1 MSRRAAKAPKALKA
15 PKVKNT
21 TDLPKEA
28 AHKALRGAGGDDGRA
43 GEKAS
48 VRALEVT
55 EAYLEKIGKEA
66 RELLKIKKMET
77 VKPDTLD
84 YILQRNPCH
93 PKAGIIAAFRGR
105 KYKAGETRIRDST
118 ADRIFSKA
126 GGDLRTSADAKKYL
140 GAIANGYLALLSEK
154 AAFLASVAGRKG
166 VKVSDIENAVVMLG
180 TL

>member
-1 MSRRAAKAPKALKA
+1 MSRRAAKVQTKA
-15 PKVKNT
+15 PKVRNT

-48 VRALEVT
+48 VRALEIT
-55 EAYLEKIGKEA
+55 QAYLEKIGKEA
-66 RELLKIKKMET
+66 RELLNIKDMET
-77 VKPDTLD
+77 VKPNTID
-84 YILQRNPCH
+84 YILERNPCH

-126 GGDLRTSADAKKYL
+126 GGDLRTSADSKKYL
-140 GAIANGYLALLSEK
+140 GAIANGYLALLSDK
-154 AAFLASVAGRKG
+154 AAFMAHSAGRVG
-166 VKVSDIENAVVMLG
+166 VQVRDVENAASLLG